1 MLSANA
7 LWTRRR
13 RPDEP
18 KGSSGFHACSNSKPS
33 WNAIRNS
40 LKTRHPTDTWPGSW
54 TTSTGRGGPVMR
66 NVCSGTTDT
75 RALYRDRKNKR
86 ENNNMSMNLTKLT
99 NAEYPLSDAREAIDG
114 DNALDPSDPSAYY
127 TAGLLDRQGSRTRR
141 RQGRHHRIQQNR
153 PGAHQRTAQPI
164 QRPIPRR
171 RQTKRGGQ
179 RGGARRRMGPDHT
192 PAEKHQHPLGVRRQG
207 NQGWYRRVH
216 AQCRGNDHRLFRK
229 RVRDHPRGTGR
240 RRQRPRG
247 RRGRIRVRPLR

>member
-33 WNAIRNS
+33 WNVIRNS

-54 TTSTGRGGPVMR
+54 TTSTGRAGPVMR

-114 DNALDPSDPSAYY
+114 DNALDRPIRAP
-127 TAGLLDRQGSRTRR
+127 TIRR
-141 RQGRHHRIQQNR
+141 RAIRRAIGSAREPNSSEARSAPPHPAKPSGSSSTN
-153 PGAHQRTAQPI
+153 AQPI

-192 PAEKHQHPLGVRRQG
+192 PAEKHQHPL
-207 NQGWYRRVH
+207 
-216 AQCRGNDHRLFRK
+216 ASETRK
-229 RVRDHPRGTGR
+229 PGMVSTSACAMPRK
-240 RRQRPRG
+240 
-247 RRGRIRVRPLR
+247 